1 MNKIFVFG
9 DSVSFGELVSS
20 NKSWP
25 SLLSNH
31 LDSTNKNVLVQNF
44 SKNGD
49 TTRLAL
55 LRLDF
60 DILKRSPEI
69 VIVQFGINDCNIWL
83 SEFGN
88 SRVNI
93 ITFEYN
99 LIEICKKIFSAG
111 AKKVFLNTNHPIT
124 KESQFMDHGG
134 EAEYK
139 ELNTIYNESI
149 RKAYKKLLLNH
160 NVHLIDIELEFNSKQ
175 KIDPNFLS
183 KSILDDGIHL
193 SEFGQMRYLDIIIKE
208 IKSFL
213 G

>member
-1 MNKIFVFG
+1 MKKIFVFG

-25 SLLSNH
+25 SLLASH
-31 LDSTNKNVLVQNF
+31 FDKLNKKVLVQNF

-60 DILKRSPEI
+60 DILKRNPET
-69 VIVQFGINDCNIWL
+69 VIVQFGINDCNIWI
-83 SEFGN
+83 SEYGN

-93 ITFEYN
+93 HSYEYN
-99 LIEICKKIFSAG
+99 LIEICEKAYSSG
-111 AKKVFLNTNHPIT
+111 AKKVFLNTNHPIL
-124 KESQFMDHGG
+124 KESNFKDHGG
-134 EAEYK
+134 IAEYK
-139 ELNTIYNESI
+139 ELNIIYNKSI
-149 RKAYKKLLLNH
+149 RKVFKKLKKKYNI
-160 NVHLIDIELEFNSKQ
+160 HLIDIELEFNSNEK
-175 KIDPNFLS
+175 KDPRFLS

-193 SEFGQMRYLDIIIKE
+193 SEYGQIKYFEFIIKE

-213 G
+213 